1 MHYQWLGI
9 VEEAH
14 IIMDE
19 GGEKSMFRP
28 EG

>member
-9 VEEAH
+9 VEEAC

-19 GGEKSMFRP
+19 GGEKSMFGP
-28 EG
+28 KG